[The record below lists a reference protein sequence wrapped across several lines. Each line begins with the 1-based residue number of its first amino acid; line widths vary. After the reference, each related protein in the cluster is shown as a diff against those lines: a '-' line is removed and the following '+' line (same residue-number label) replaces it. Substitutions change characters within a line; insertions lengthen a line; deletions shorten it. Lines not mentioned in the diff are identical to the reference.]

1 MFSNIAFHPLNYPIC
16 SHSHFY
22 FSSLIDSVS
31 NPRQLPVTIMREVL
45 RCRITGWAVALPGSL
60 SSLKVG
66 FWKGRLMVP
75 SCCSAWGVPC
85 SLPGTAPLECGGGFV
100 CIPIY
105 ESGEAGDKK
114 QELNA
119 STFQSMFPFTWVRGR
134 QRKSFASQLDFWFP
148 GQCKDICLC
157 GAHGSLLLLGLLSQR
172 APQVWGAGGSF
183 EKRGARPLR
192 PFLSMQFSSC
202 LFGFF
207 LYLPTTSFLNLHF
220 F

>member
-31 NPRQLPVTIMREVL
+31 NPGKLPVTIVREVL

-75 SCCSAWGVPC
+75 SCCGAWGVTC

-100 CIPIY
+100 YIPIY

-119 STFQSMFPFTWVRGR
+119 SMFPINVLIHVGEG
-134 QRKSFASQLDFWFP
+134 KAEEDL
-148 GQCKDICLC
+148 CLT
-157 GAHGSLLLLGLLSQR
+157 AWLLVPRTVPRTFVCVEPMDHCCS
-172 APQVWGAGGSF
+172 WGF
-183 EKRGARPLR
+183 CPKEPLR
-192 PFLSMQFSSC
+192 CEEQKDPLKREELGHWDLFSQC
-202 LFGFF
+202 
-207 LYLPTTSFLNLHF
+207 N
-220 F
+220 